1 MLDGVHL
8 MRASQ
13 PIPRMQVLYEPGIV
27 IVGQGRKRGY
37 LGDRVFTYDAHNYLV
52 LSVPLPFECETEASP
67 QGPMLAVSIRVDLA
81 VLGELLMK
89 MDGAHGA
96 PTPARCR
103 RASIPPSSMLKLS
116 ETTVRLLECLA
127 EPAETRILGPQIVR
141 EITYRVLC
149 GEQGGA
155 LRAAAALHSRFGQ
168 VNRTVQRIHAEY
180 ARDLTVEELAET
192 AGMSASAFHQN
203 FKAVTSTS
211 PLQYLKTIRL
221 HKARMLMVHEGMRAG
236 IANRECARKMD
247 MKPTTESDTPGT
259 EREQQDHSTRLNFS
273 NPQQR
278 EAHIHAFLAWLPK
291 MLHETPGIR
300 WEHMPSQ
307 VMGYL
312 MRTVAD
318 CPDVIPITLATGCAM
333 MNRMKQKGLYLIVMR
348 SPSC

>member
-1 MLDGVHL
+1 MTSLLGALATKEGMQPSALEGVQL
-8 MRASQ
+8 MRASR
-13 PIPRMQVLYEPGIV
+13 PVPRTQVLYEPGIV

-67 QGPMLAVSIRVDLA
+67 EGPMLAVSIRVDLA

-89 MDGAHGA
+89 MNSPHGS
-96 PTPARCR
+96 PTPA
-103 RASIPPSSMLKLS
+103 IPQAIYSTKLDLKLS

-127 EPAETRILGPQIVR
+127 DSAETQVLGPQIVR

-168 VNRTVQRIHAEY
+168 VNRTVQRIHSEY
-180 ARDLTVEELAET
+180 ARDLTVEALAET

-221 HKARMLMVHEGMRAG
+221 HKARMLMVYEGLRAG
-236 IANRECARKMD
+236 MAADRVGYESSSQFSREFKRLFGAS
-247 MKPTTESDTPGT
+247 PLEET
-259 EREQQDHSTRLNFS
+259 ERVR
-273 NPQQR
+273 R
-278 EAHIHAFLAWLPK
+278 
-291 MLHETPGIR
+291 MLG
-300 WEHMPSQ
+300 
-307 VMGYL
+307 
-312 MRTVAD
+312 VAE
-318 CPDVIPITLATGCAM
+318 PASMVTSA
-333 MNRMKQKGLYLIVMR
+333 
-348 SPSC
+348 

>member
-1 MLDGVHL
+1 MARIELQAANQRMTALLSALSTSEGMHPTKLEGVQL

-13 PIPRMQVLYEPGIV
+13 PVPRTQVLYEPSIV

-89 MDGAHGA
+89 MDGAHGS
-96 PTPARCR
+96 PTPAVPQ
-103 RASIPPSSMLKLS
+103 AIYSTELDLKLS

-127 EPAETRILGPQIVR
+127 EPAETNILGPQIVR

-168 VNRTVQRIHAEY
+168 VNRTVQRIHSEY
-180 ARDLTVEELAET
+180 ARDLRVEELAEM

-236 IANRECARKMD
+236 IAAERVGYESSSQFSREFKRLFGAS
-247 MKPTTESDTPGT
+247 PLEET
-259 EREQQDHSTRLNFS
+259 ERVR
-273 NPQQR
+273 R
-278 EAHIHAFLAWLPK
+278 
-291 MLHETPGIR
+291 MLG
-300 WEHMPSQ
+300 
-307 VMGYL
+307 V
-312 MRTVAD
+312 VA
-318 CPDVIPITLATGCAM
+318 VAA
-333 MNRMKQKGLYLIVMR
+333 
-348 SPSC
+348 SA